1 MFTNLLHFY
10 LKFLLD
16 RQGVLVCLLLCF
28 VKLQFLL
35 FLFAL
40 CYFNIQ
46 WHWQRQKILLLVRLT
61 SLLCCLLLSSLN
73 SSFTTTFHLTTTLI
87 HMSKGVCLCICI
99 LLRFR
104 AARLCLCDYNIY
116 LLTPPSSLPTLAHFH
131 PFSHSLSFAL
141 TQLTCLIAMTC
152 SVALAHCS
160 RVLSCSL
167 ALVTRAGTGLLLE
180 PP

>member
-87 HMSKGVCLCICI
+87 HMSKGVCVCLFVSCFVFALHVCVCVIIIFICSRHRPVFPRSHIFIHSPI
-99 LLRFR
+99 L
-104 AARLCLCDYNIY
+104 
-116 LLTPPSSLPTLAHFH
+116 
-131 PFSHSLSFAL
+131 SHSLSHNW
-141 TQLTCLIAMTC
+141 
-152 SVALAHCS
+152 LASSPWLVLLRS
-160 RVLSCSL
+160 RIVLACFL
-167 ALVTRAGTGLLLE
+167 ALL
-180 PP
+180 P